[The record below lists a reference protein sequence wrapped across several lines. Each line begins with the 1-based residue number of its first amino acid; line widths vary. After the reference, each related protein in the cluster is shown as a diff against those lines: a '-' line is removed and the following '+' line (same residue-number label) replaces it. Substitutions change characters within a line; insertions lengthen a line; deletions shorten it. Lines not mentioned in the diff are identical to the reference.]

1 MTKKTIHFEKLPIA
15 KFYGEP
21 IYDVWHVV
29 KDSEPIVLSDYK
41 SLDMATQRKVR
52 RIIGSMATIP
62 DYKPKTVRWNA
73 QNKYK
78 FGEVKPKGHRFFF
91 FIKCGMNIVFFEY
104 REKKSNSL
112 GDEVY
117 KIIDQK
123 REEYEQEF
131 EEFLKRN
138 Q

>member
-15 KFYGEP
+15 KFYGNP
-21 IYDVWHVV
+21 IYDVWHLVEDGEPLV
-29 KDSEPIVLSDYK
+29 LKDFNSIDK
-41 SLDMATQRKVR
+41 ATRTKVR
-52 RIIGSMATIP
+52 RIIGNMATIP
-62 DYKPKTVRWNA
+62 EYDSNSLRWMVH
-73 QNKYK
+73 KYHY
-78 FGEVKPKGHRFFF
+78 GEVKPKGHRFFF

-104 REKKSNSL
+104 REKKSDSL

-123 REEYEQEF
+123 REEYEREF
-131 EEFLKRN
+131 EEFIKRN